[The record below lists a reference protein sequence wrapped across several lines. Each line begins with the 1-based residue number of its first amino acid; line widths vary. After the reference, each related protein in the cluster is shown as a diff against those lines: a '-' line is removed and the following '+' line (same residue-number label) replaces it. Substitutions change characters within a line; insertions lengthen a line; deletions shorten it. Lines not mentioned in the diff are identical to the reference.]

1 MSMLVFHALAL
12 LSLIVRN
19 GSTMIVNKKIDL
31 SQNNDDSSVVVAA
44 VAVVDAGPKKIDIRE
59 RRRHMRH
66 FSAVN
71 MQITLTL
78 Q

>member
-1 MSMLVFHALAL
+1 
-12 LSLIVRN
+12 
-19 GSTMIVNKKIDL
+19 MIVNKKIDL